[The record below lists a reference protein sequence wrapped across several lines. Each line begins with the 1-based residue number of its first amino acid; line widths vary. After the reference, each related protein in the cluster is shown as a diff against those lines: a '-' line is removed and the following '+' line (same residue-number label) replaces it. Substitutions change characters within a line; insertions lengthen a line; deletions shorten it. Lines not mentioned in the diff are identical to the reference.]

1 MNIPRYIISY
11 WLDGCYLNYLCE
23 PGQEISVGDTDQQIT
38 CLLVTCGISL
48 VTQKLSS

>member
-1 MNIPRYIISY
+1 MISY

-23 PGQEISVGDTDQQIT
+23 PEQEISVGDADQQIT

-48 VTQKLSS
+48 VT